1 MQQNSGSGYESVE
14 QLKKLFS
21 EGYSVRRIS
30 YPPTSDGVLSI
41 MIDLLRPN
49 RLEECLLTV
58 FGDEALILSE
68 FVKSSS
74 KEKQKGEIDKNNTC

>member
-1 MQQNSGSGYESVE
+1 MQPNSSEQGYESVE

-41 MIDLLRPN
+41 MINLLRPN
-49 RLEECLLTV
+49 HHEECLLTV
-58 FGDEALILSE
+58 FGDEALVLSE

-74 KEKQKGEIDKNNTC
+74 KEKQKGEIGEE

>member
-1 MQQNSGSGYESVE
+1 MQQNSGPGYESVE

-58 FGDEALILSE
+58 FGDEALVLSE

-74 KEKQKGEIDKNNTC
+74 KEKQKGEIDEE

>member
-1 MQQNSGSGYESVE
+1 MRQNSGSGYESVE

-58 FGDEALILSE
+58 FGNEALVLSE

-74 KEKQKGEIDKNNTC
+74 KEKQEK

>member
-1 MQQNSGSGYESVE
+1 MQPDSSEPGYESVE

-30 YPPTSDGVLSI
+30 YSPTSDGVLSI
-41 MIDLLRPN
+41 MINLLRPN
-49 RLEECLLTV
+49 HQEECLLTV
-58 FGDEALILSE
+58 FGDEALVLSE

-74 KEKQKGEIDKNNTC
+74 KEKQKGELAGE

>member
-1 MQQNSGSGYESVE
+1 MHQNSSGSRYESVE

-21 EGYSVRRIS
+21 EGYSVKRIS

-41 MIDLLRPN
+41 MIDLLRPD

-58 FGDEALILSE
+58 FGDEALIISE
-68 FVKSSS
+68 FIKSSS
-74 KEKQKGEIDKNNTC
+74 KEEQKGKIVEE

>member
-1 MQQNSGSGYESVE
+1 MQQDSSGSGYGSVG

-21 EGYSVRRIS
+21 EGYMIRRIS

-41 MIDLLRPN
+41 MIDLLQQN
-49 RLEECLLTV
+49 RHEECLLTV
-58 FGDEALILSE
+58 FGDEVLVLSE

-74 KEKQKGEIDKNNTC
+74 NENQKGEIVE

>member
-1 MQQNSGSGYESVE
+1 MQPDSSEPGYESVE

-41 MIDLLRPN
+41 MINLLRPN
-49 RLEECLLTV
+49 QEECLLTV
-58 FGDEALILSE
+58 FGDEALVLSE

-74 KEKQKGEIDKNNTC
+74 KEKQKGEIVEE

>member
-1 MQQNSGSGYESVE
+1 MQQDSGSGYESVE

-58 FGDEALILSE
+58 FGDEALVLSE

-74 KEKQKGEIDKNNTC
+74 KKNKKEK

>member
-1 MQQNSGSGYESVE
+1 MRQNSGSGYESVE

-58 FGDEALILSE
+58 FGDEALVLSE

-74 KEKQKGEIDKNNTC
+74 KEKQKGEIDEE

>member
-1 MQQNSGSGYESVE
+1 MEQDSSGSGYGSVE

-21 EGYSVRRIS
+21 EGYTIRRIS

-41 MIDLLRPN
+41 MIDLLQQN
-49 RLEECLLTV
+49 RHEECLLTV
-58 FGDEALILSE
+58 FGDEALVLSE

-74 KEKQKGEIDKNNTC
+74 NENQKGEIVE

>member
-1 MQQNSGSGYESVE
+1 MQQNSSGSEYGSVE

-21 EGYSVRRIS
+21 EGYTVRRIS

-41 MIDLLRPN
+41 MIDLLQQTRH
-49 RLEECLLTV
+49 EECLLTV
-58 FGDEALILSE
+58 FGDEALVLSE

-74 KEKQKGEIDKNNTC
+74 NENQKGEIVE

>member
-1 MQQNSGSGYESVE
+1 MQQNSGSGHESVE

-58 FGDEALILSE
+58 FGDEALVLSE

-74 KEKQKGEIDKNNTC
+74 KEKQKGEIDEE

>member
-74 KEKQKGEIDKNNTC
+74 KEKQKGEIDEE